1 MARFAYTAG
10 CPAPNIARLK
20 PPKKVS
26 VHDVAREAGVSI
38 GSVSRV
44 LNGGRYTSADLVARV
59 NAAVRKLGWQP
70 DAKAQSLRSGA
81 SRTIGCLVTD
91 ITNPLYAACVA
102 AIETR
107 LAADGYMMLLA
118 CSRYDAEREAEL
130 LQLFQARGMDGL
142 IVATLGEE
150 EGATQEALRSSRV
163 PVVLLDRELRVERD
177 VVLIDHRSGV
187 ASAVQY
193 LAAMGHKRI
202 ALFTPGMAMRP
213 GRERMAGY
221 TEAHQALGLPLD
233 RALVRGISN
242 QIHTSYDE
250 MAQMLRGPKAPTAVI
265 ALGNQILSGV
275 LRAIHEANQAIPGDI
290 SVISIGSSTSDFN
303 YPPLT
308 QVRFDV
314 EANGRV
320 AAEVLLERLRHP
332 EAAPRTVTL
341 ATQLVVG
348 SSCAAPR
355 KK

>member
-1 MARFAYTAG
+1 M
-10 CPAPNIARLK
+10 K

-59 NAAVRKLGWQP
+59 GAAVRKLGYRP

-81 SRTIGCLVTD
+81 SRTVGCLITD
-91 ITNPLYAACVA
+91 ITNPLYAACVS

-107 LAADGYMMLLA
+107 LAADGYMLLLA

-150 EGATQEALRSSRV
+150 EGATLEALRHSRV
-163 PVVLLDRELRVERD
+163 PVVVLDRELALD
-177 VVLIDHRSGV
+177 TDCVLIDHRAGV
-187 ASAVQY
+187 AAAVQY

-202 ALFTPGMAMRP
+202 ALFTPGLAMRP

-221 TEAHQALGLPLD
+221 TEAHQAAGLTVD

-250 MAQMLRGPKAPTAVI
+250 TAQMLRAPRAPTAVI

-275 LRAIHEANQAIPGDI
+275 LRAIHEAGLAIPADI
-290 SVISIGSSTSDFN
+290 SVISIGSSTADVS

-332 EAAPRTVTL
+332 QTAARQVTL

-355 KK
+355 KKQP